1 MKDQDFFTGQ
11 IPEEKA
17 LGVLKNTDN
26 DIFDFN
32 INVMDKTLTRGGL
45 LVMGR
50 LVYDPLGLLSPFTL
64 KGRIITPELCEDNFQ
79 WDHLITE
86 NIKR

>member
-1 MKDQDFFTGQ
+1 MKDQDLFTGQ

-45 LVMGR
+45 LVMRR

-64 KGRIITPELCEDNFQ
+64 KGRIITHELCEDNFQ